1 MAAIFRTL
9 ALGAALSTAVAAQAA
24 APITYLV
31 NETAGNASVTGF
43 IQTDGV
49 LGQVGS
55 ADILN
60 WSLLLNDGS
69 SSDPLNPLGKFTL
82 TPGNSAHLSQD
93 PDYYFFATP
102 SQLQFNFSGTGSGV
116 AFQTPYVGSNS
127 YFLAFDS
134 ASGGSGWGYSSV
146 SWWVGGA
153 PAFSPQTGTT
163 PVAIAVPEPATYG
176 MLIAGLGLLA
186 FTATARRRSV

>member
-24 APITYLV
+24 SPITYLV
-31 NETAGNASVTGF
+31 NESAGAASVTGF
-43 IQTDGV
+43 IETDGV
-49 LGQVGS
+49 LGQVAG
-55 ADILN
+55 ADILD

-82 TPGNSAHLSQD
+82 TPGNSAHLSQQ
-93 PDYYFFATP
+93 PGYYFFATP
-102 SQLQFNFSGTGSGV
+102 NQLQFNFSGTGSGV
-116 AFQTPYVGSNS
+116 AFQTPNVGSGS
-127 YFLAFDS
+127 YFVAFDS
-134 ASGGSGWGYSSV
+134 ASGGSGWSYSAV

-153 PAFSPQTGTT
+153 ASYSPQTGTT
-163 PVAIAVPEPATYG
+163 PIATAVPEPATYA

-186 FTATARRRSV
+186 VAARRRA

>member
-9 ALGAALSTAVAAQAA
+9 ALGAALSAAVAAQAA
-24 APITYLV
+24 SPITYLV
-31 NETAGNASVTGF
+31 NETSGNASVTGF

-49 LGQVGS
+49 LGQVAS
-55 ADILN
+55 ADILD

-69 SSDPLNPLGKFTL
+69 NSDPLNPLGKFTL
-82 TPGNSAHLSQD
+82 NPGNSAHQSQQ

-116 AFQTPYVGSNS
+116 AFQTPGVGSNS
-127 YFLAFDS
+127 FFLAFDS

-146 SWWVGGA
+146 NWWVGGA
-153 PAFSPQTGTT
+153 ASFSPQTGTT
-163 PVAIAVPEPATYG
+163 PIATAVPEPATYA
-176 MLIAGLGLLA
+176 MLMAGLGLLA
-186 FTATARRRSV
+186 FAARRRSV